1 MKQLW
6 IVTFLMTLAG
16 NSFAQSL
23 ERTST
28 NQDRYVQF
36 AERVVAIELAKALSP
51 SVRLAKQ
58 QCGPGCAESGALELG
73 VEMIGLSRTKT
84 GAATLMNLLGLRLD
98 GAGAEELHCQI
109 LLRGRDISGL
119 LRTLKPN
126 AVAEHCRSLASGV
139 MKRELATVSDVSVDQ
154 LCRSAEEVNSERG
167 ELLKAVASN
176 AACPF

>member
-6 IVTFLMTLAG
+6 IVTFFMTLAG

-73 VEMIGLSRTKT
+73 VEMIG
-84 GAATLMNLLGLRLD
+84 LMNLLGLRLD